1 MEMFLLIII
10 ILMSAI
16 AVTYAGE
23 IYLYLSIVI
32 GSIISDIKNKFNT
45 TKSRKK

>member
-16 AVTYAGE
+16 AVAYAGE